1 MKDKGGITVANGSGR
16 GQEVDEGHEDQ
27 SRVFDKATQC
37 FNFNVFSAVKEQR
50 EEREVKTLERP
61 FPNSWYL
68 HLCCDHHIQV
78 LIKGRLAVLKPP

>member
-27 SRVFDKATQC
+27 SRAFDKATQC
-37 FNFNVFSAVKEQR
+37 FNLNVFSAVKDGSKGG
-50 EEREVKTLERP
+50 EREVKTWRDLSQT
-61 FPNSWYL
+61 SWYL

-78 LIKGRLAVLKPP
+78 LLRAGWLC